1 MVSIHAAELVYM
13 VTIIR
18 FRGVSWYNL
27 IYSILLQRGSFW
39 MGHIYRTKGS
49 LPFLH
54 PKRMS
59 LLRRALL
66 ILIIVIK
73 CLNKGIFTDT
83 NSKGTTTPHLLKK
96 HWGGHT
102 NNSTYWAL
110 WMFEMTPNEV
120 LKWWS
125 WWLLW
130 SKRTWSMTLRMWWH
144 VKHCINRARSMV
156 EKVQQAFSGSVK
168 SSIWKQAVVLF

>member
-1 MVSIHAAELVYM
+1 MASIHAAQLVYM
-13 VTIIR
+13 VTRIR
-18 FRGVSWYNL
+18 FRGVSWYKL

-59 LLRRALL
+59 LVRRALL

-102 NNSTYWAL
+102 YNSTYWTL
-110 WMFEMTPNEV
+110 WIMLRWPRQMKCWSDEADMVIQTHLIHDLKDVMT
-120 LKWWS
+120 
-125 WWLLW
+125 
-130 SKRTWSMTLRMWWH
+130 
-144 VKHCINRARSMV
+144 C
-156 EKVQQAFSGSVK
+156 
-168 SSIWKQAVVLF
+168 